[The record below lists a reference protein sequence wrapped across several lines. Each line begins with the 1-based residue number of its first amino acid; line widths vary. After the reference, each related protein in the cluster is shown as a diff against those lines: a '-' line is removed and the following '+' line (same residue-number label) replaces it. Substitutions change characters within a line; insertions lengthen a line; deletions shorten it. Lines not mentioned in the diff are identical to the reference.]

1 MAAIAEIFRRLR
13 LLVRRSRAETELDEE
28 MRLHVE
34 LREARL
40 RGEGVAADEAR
51 YVARQQFGNHLRLR
65 EEGMDAWGWRWLEQL
80 GQDLRFGARELWTNR
95 GFATTAI
102 LTLALAT
109 GATTAIFSVV
119 NGVLLR
125 PLSFDH
131 PNRLVEVYGR
141 NWSEDRG
148 APDAITGPVAPAH
161 ILAFSRSRSF
171 EGLSGYSV
179 TTSLLQ
185 SPSGLE
191 RLNAAVVDV
200 GLLSLLGAE
209 AIAGRTFRADDP
221 LDAVV
226 ISAALWERRFAR
238 DPSVPG
244 KVVNLDG
251 RPLTIVGVMPDSFQF
266 PYRAGSL
273 IQGTQPESRTDV
285 WLPIAPL
292 GAGSLPR
299 GRLSV
304 VGRLKPDVTLETA
317 TAELSVIAA
326 QIEEQHNVQFPTP
339 NRFRVGVRLRPL
351 ADVVVGPV
359 RRSLWMLFAA
369 VGLVLG
375 AACANV
381 ANLLL
386 ARMSTRDREVLTRA
400 ALGAGPLRLA
410 RQFLAESLLLSLAGG
425 LLGITIARWGTDLLM
440 TLAAARIPRAH
451 EVTLDWQAFLFL
463 LLACVATAVLFGLA
477 PALTAARMD
486 VRGIA
491 RDLGSRTTMGRTRR
505 IIRDSLVIVE
515 VALAFLLGIG
525 AALVVREII
534 RLQNVDPGIVT
545 DNVLTLHLT
554 PQLTANDYHAI
565 EARVSQVPGVRA
577 AGFTQLLPLQSWG
590 WEAGFNI
597 KGRPPDLV
605 RRSAELR
612 FVTPG
617 YFRAAGAVLAGGRT
631 FADGDTA
638 AAPRVIMVNQA
649 LVRQYLPGEDAVGRE
664 LDRGTIVG
672 VVRDVR
678 QVGLDRPAAP
688 EIYYAAA
695 QNLTMVTDLGMT
707 LVVSATGAP
716 ESLTSAIRSAV
727 RDVNPN
733 VAIFQVKTMKQ
744 VVADSLWQLNLYR
757 WLIGL
762 FAALALGL
770 AGLGLYGVIAYST
783 AARTREFAIR
793 VALGSGQRAVSRLVL
808 VRGLSLTAI
817 GLGFGVS
824 CAFVA
829 WKLTSSLD
837 ALSISS
843 GPDFVSFGVTAGL
856 VLAIALLACAVP
868 AARAAR
874 VDPAVALRQ
883 A

>member
-1 MAAIAEIFRRLR
+1 MAAIAEILRRLR

-40 RGEGVAADEAR
+40 RGEGVPADEAR
-51 YVARQQFGNHLRLR
+51 HVARQRFGNHLRLR

-148 APDAITGPVAPAH
+148 APDAI
-161 ILAFSRSRSF
+161 
-171 EGLSGYSV
+171 
-179 TTSLLQ
+179 SLLQ

-191 RLNAAVVDV
+191 WLNAAVVDV

-299 GRLSV
+299 GRMSV
-304 VGRLKPDVTLETA
+304 VGRLQPGVTLETA

-369 VGLVLG
+369 S
-375 AACANV
+375 AWCS
-381 ANLLL
+381 
-386 ARMSTRDREVLTRA
+386 ARR
-400 ALGAGPLRLA
+400 
-410 RQFLAESLLLSLAGG
+410 
-425 LLGITIARWGTDLLM
+425 
-440 TLAAARIPRAH
+440 
-451 EVTLDWQAFLFL
+451 
-463 LLACVATAVLFGLA
+463 
-477 PALTAARMD
+477 
-486 VRGIA
+486 
-491 RDLGSRTTMGRTRR
+491 
-505 IIRDSLVIVE
+505 
-515 VALAFLLGIG
+515 
-525 AALVVREII
+525 
-534 RLQNVDPGIVT
+534 
-545 DNVLTLHLT
+545 
-554 PQLTANDYHAI
+554 
-565 EARVSQVPGVRA
+565 
-577 AGFTQLLPLQSWG
+577 
-590 WEAGFNI
+590 
-597 KGRPPDLV
+597 
-605 RRSAELR
+605 
-612 FVTPG
+612 
-617 YFRAAGAVLAGGRT
+617 
-631 FADGDTA
+631 
-638 AAPRVIMVNQA
+638 
-649 LVRQYLPGEDAVGRE
+649 
-664 LDRGTIVG
+664 
-672 VVRDVR
+672 
-678 QVGLDRPAAP
+678 
-688 EIYYAAA
+688 
-695 QNLTMVTDLGMT
+695 
-707 LVVSATGAP
+707 
-716 ESLTSAIRSAV
+716 
-727 RDVNPN
+727 
-733 VAIFQVKTMKQ
+733 
-744 VVADSLWQLNLYR
+744 
-757 WLIGL
+757 
-762 FAALALGL
+762 
-770 AGLGLYGVIAYST
+770 
-783 AARTREFAIR
+783 ARTWRTCC
-793 VALGSGQRAVSRLVL
+793 SRA
-808 VRGLSLTAI
+808 
-817 GLGFGVS
+817 
-824 CAFVA
+824 
-829 WKLTSSLD
+829 
-837 ALSISS
+837 
-843 GPDFVSFGVTAGL
+843 
-856 VLAIALLACAVP
+856 
-868 AARAAR
+868 
-874 VDPAVALRQ
+874 
-883 A
+883 